1 MKPNFPKRGITLMI
15 RILSISALLLSINCQ
30 ADIQMALTQNGAQ
43 VILNDNGTWKYLEQA
58 EIKEIATNS
67 TLYHKSK
74 DQTFA
79 IKSQKNA
86 SEIWIDPK
94 KWSFKTTNATGEY
107 EFSYKQGEVYAMMIN
122 EPLGSNT
129 DDLLKIA
136 LENAQEAAPDTHV
149 VHTEYRN
156 VNGTNVIYMHMEGT
170 ISGIK
175 FAYLSYYF
183 ANEKGMTQLVTYTGS
198 SLVEQ
203 YKEAIEIFLNGFV
216 AGK

>member
-58 EIKEIATNS
+58 EIKEIATNP
-67 TLYHKSK
+67 TTYYKSK

-79 IKSQKNA
+79 IKSQKNS

-94 KWSFKTTNATGEY
+94 KWSFKKTNATGEY
-107 EFSYKQGEVYAMMIN
+107 EFNYKQGEVYAMMIN

-136 LENAQEAAPDTHV
+136 LENAQE
-149 VHTEYRN
+149 
-156 VNGTNVIYMHMEGT
+156 
-170 ISGIK
+170 
-175 FAYLSYYF
+175 
-183 ANEKGMTQLVTYTGS
+183 
-198 SLVEQ
+198 
-203 YKEAIEIFLNGFV
+203 
-216 AGK
+216 